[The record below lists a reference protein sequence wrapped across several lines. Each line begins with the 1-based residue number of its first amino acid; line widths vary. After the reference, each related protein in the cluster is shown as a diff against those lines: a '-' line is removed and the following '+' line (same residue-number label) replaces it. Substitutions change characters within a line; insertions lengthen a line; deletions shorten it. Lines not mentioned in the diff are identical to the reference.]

1 MDKDFLE
8 QLALKIKSHSNCS
21 DMENIKITFFMF
33 ELGLFCRI
41 PTEDFLFLL
50 NKFLDIKT

>member
-21 DMENIKITFFMF
+21 DMEDIKIAFFMF
-33 ELGLFCRI
+33 ELGLLGRI
-41 PTEDFLFLL
+41 SKDEFLFCL
-50 NKFLDIKT
+50 NNWLDIKM

>member
-21 DMENIKITFFMF
+21 DMEDIKITFFMF
-33 ELGLFCRI
+33 ELYFIDR
-41 PTEDFLFLL
+41 
-50 NKFLDIKT
+50 KIKIL

>member
-21 DMENIKITFFMF
+21 DMEDIKITFFMF

-41 PTEDFLFLL
+41 PTEDFLFCL
-50 NKFLDIKT
+50 NNWLDIKM